1 MTILAGDHFSNFGR
15 VTTNGWNL
23 SSDGQTWQLL
33 QGTAS
38 HYSIVGNKGQI
49 TGATSNHVAAL
60 GSGTSVDQDVRCRV
74 SFTAVGDSVSIAGRM
89 TAFNTAYRARLQNN
103 QFSVIAIV
111 AGTIT
116 TIRQVAFTT
125 TAGTAYQI
133 HLRIRGS
140 TISGSVWADGTI
152 EPATFMASG
161 TDTQI
166 TAAGQYGIVCGLA
179 ATTDIASFDQFVATN
194 PTYVVDSPYGVTI
207 GLNNKTPP
215 TPNYANWAALL
226 SDMRAL
232 GISWLRFQVDWQLI
246 QLNQTDPPS
255 VWAWA
260 PLDDAVNRCNEAG
273 IYLTH
278 PLRGAPS
285 WALTQQAS
293 TEPWY
298 LMDPA
303 MAATFATQVVT
314 RYNGASGHG
323 TLQSYEVGNEEF
335 NIHFSPSGQGILGI
349 HNSPFP
355 EYNGLNGVSSTV
367 QPARDPYFFANVLS
381 AVSPAIRSAAPLMKI
396 GQCAIWWRQYPNC
409 ADFETAIYQGV
420 TNAAS
425 AFDFANFHFYSNT
438 ADPSLSGNGANYSPS
453 FQQEWQAM
461 QAAMKAQGDN
471 GKTIWCT
478 EFGWGTNA
486 NNGSSIDCDA
496 PTQALRYSYV
506 LGNALIS
513 GAISKVFFFTLNYS
527 TQNAQSQP
535 TTSTSSIVQW
545 DVGSQT
551 FKQLPA
557 YQTIQQFIQQF
568 PVWAISASAAIL
580 PAIKR
585 RDGKMTMVRRDGAV
599 PQTARRG

>member
-1 MTILAGDHFSNFGR
+1 MTILAGDHFANFGR
-15 VTTNGWNL
+15 VTTNGWNQA
-23 SSDGQTWQLL
+23 SDGQTWQIL
-33 QGTAS
+33 QGTNT
-38 HYSIVGNKGQI
+38 HYSVVGNKGQI
-49 TGATSNHVAAL
+49 TGATSNHVIAL
-60 GSGTSVDQDVRCRV
+60 GTGTSVDQDVRVRV
-74 SFTAVGDSVSIAGRM
+74 SSTAVADSVAVAGRM

-103 QFSVIAIV
+103 QFAVIAIV

-116 TIRQVAFTT
+116 TIKQQTFTT

-133 HLRIRGS
+133 HLRLRGS
-140 TISGSVWADGTI
+140 TVSASVWADGTI
-152 EPATFMASG
+152 EPATFMVSG

-166 TAAGQYGIVCGLA
+166 TAAGQYGIVVGLA

-194 PTYVVDSPYGVTI
+194 PTQVVDSPYGVTI

-215 TPNYANWAALL
+215 TPNYANWAALFG
-226 SDMRAL
+226 DMRAL

-255 VWAWA
+255 VWSWA

-273 IYLTH
+273 IYITH

-298 LMDPA
+298 IMDPS
-303 MAATFATQVVT
+303 AATTFATQVVT
-314 RYNGASGHG
+314 RYNGSSGHG
-323 TLQSYEVGNEEF
+323 TLNAYEVGNEEF

-355 EYNGLNGVSSTV
+355 EYNGLQGVSSSV
-367 QPARDPYFFANVLS
+367 QPARDPYFFTNVMS
-381 AVSPAIRSAAPLMKI
+381 QVSPAVRSAAPAMKI

-409 ADFETAIYQGV
+409 ADFMTAIYQGV
-420 TNAAS
+420 PNAVS

-438 ADPSLSGNGANYSPS
+438 ADPSTPGSGANYSPS

-461 QAAMKAQGDN
+461 KAAMVAQGDTN
-471 GKTIWCT
+471 KFIWVT

-486 NNGSSIDCDA
+486 NNGSSIDCDTS
-496 PTQALRYSYV
+496 TQSLRYSYV

-545 DVGSQT
+545 DVPSQT
-551 FKQLPA
+551 FQQLPA
-557 YQTIQQFIQQF
+557 YQTIRQFIQQF
-568 PVWAISASAAIL
+568 PVWATNPSAAIL
-580 PAIKR
+580 PAIAR
-585 RDGKMTMVRRDGAV
+585 RDGKTSATRRDGV
-599 PQTARRG
+599 TPLTKRRG